1 MINRIR
7 VVTLLVMV
15 LGVFALLQLISGS
28 LFFSSLHHS
37 QKSFVVS
44 NQLREQQSELTST
57 WDLMLQTRI
66 NLSRSAVR
74 MMMDSSNQ
82 QSNAKVELLD
92 SARKT
97 LAQAAT
103 HYKKFKS
110 MAPLPEMVATS
121 RNIDE
126 KYKNYHT
133 ALTELIDYL
142 DYGNTG
148 AYFAQPTQGMQ
159 NAMGEAFAQY
169 ALSSEKLYRDIVTD
183 NADDYRF
190 AQWQLAVIAL
200 VVVLILLAAWYG
212 IRRMAA
218 WYGIRRMLLT
228 PLAKIIAHIRE
239 IAGGNLANTLTID
252 GRSEMGDLAQSVS
265 HMQRSL
271 TDTVTHVREGSD
283 AIYAGTREIAAGNTD
298 LSSRTEQQASALE
311 ETAASMEQLA
321 ATVKQNADNARQA
334 SQLAQSASDT
344 AQHGGKVVDGV
355 VKTMHEIADS
365 SKKIADIISVIDG
378 IAFQTNILA
387 LNAAV
392 EAARAGEQG
401 RGFAVVAGEVRNLAS
416 RSAQAAK
423 EIKALIEDSVSRVDT
438 GSVLVESAGETMN
451 NIVNAVTRVTDI
463 MGEIAS
469 ASDEQSR
476 GIDQV
481 ALAVSEMDRVT
492 QQNASLVQESAAA
505 AAALEEQASR
515 LTQAVSAFRLAA
527 SPLTNKP
534 QTPSRPAS
542 EQPPAQPR
550 LRIAEQDPNWETF

>member
-44 NQLREQQSELTST
+44 NQLREQQGELTST

-110 MAPLPEMVATS
+110 MAPLPE
-121 RNIDE
+121 
-126 KYKNYHT
+126 
-133 ALTELIDYL
+133 LIDYL

-169 ALSSEKLYRDIVTD
+169 ALSSEKLYRDIITD

-200 VVVLILLAAWYG
+200 VVVLILLV
-212 IRRMAA
+212 A

-311 ETAASMEQLA
+311 ETAASMEQLT

>member
-44 NQLREQQSELTST
+44 NQLREQQGELTST

-200 VVVLILLAAWYG
+200 V
-212 IRRMAA
+212 
-218 WYGIRRMLLT
+218 
-228 PLAKIIAHIRE
+228 
-239 IAGGNLANTLTID
+239 
-252 GRSEMGDLAQSVS
+252 
-265 HMQRSL
+265 
-271 TDTVTHVREGSD
+271 
-283 AIYAGTREIAAGNTD
+283 
-298 LSSRTEQQASALE
+298 
-311 ETAASMEQLA
+311 
-321 ATVKQNADNARQA
+321 
-334 SQLAQSASDT
+334 
-344 AQHGGKVVDGV
+344 
-355 VKTMHEIADS
+355 
-365 SKKIADIISVIDG
+365 
-378 IAFQTNILA
+378 
-387 LNAAV
+387 
-392 EAARAGEQG
+392 
-401 RGFAVVAGEVRNLAS
+401 
-416 RSAQAAK
+416 
-423 EIKALIEDSVSRVDT
+423 
-438 GSVLVESAGETMN
+438 
-451 NIVNAVTRVTDI
+451 
-463 MGEIAS
+463 
-469 ASDEQSR
+469 
-476 GIDQV
+476 
-481 ALAVSEMDRVT
+481 
-492 QQNASLVQESAAA
+492 QESAAA

-550 LRIAEQDPNWETF
+550 LRIAEQYPNWETF

>member
-44 NQLREQQSELTST
+44 NQLREQQGELTST

-126 KYKNYHT
+126 KYKNYYT

-200 VVVLILLAAWYG
+200 VVVLILLV
-212 IRRMAA
+212 A

-311 ETAASMEQLA
+311 ETAASMEQLT

-423 EIKALIEDSVSRVDT
+423 EIKALIEDSVSRVADEVFILPLNAVMESLQPREADLHPLAGGERVLEVRGEYLPIVELWKVFNVAGAKT
-438 GSVLVESAGETMN
+438 EATQGIVVILQSGGRRYALLVDQLIGQHQVVVKNLESNYRKVPGISAATILGDGSVAL
-451 NIVNAVTRVTDI
+451 IVD
-463 MGEIAS
+463 
-469 ASDEQSR
+469 
-476 GIDQV
+476 
-481 ALAVSEMDRVT
+481 
-492 QQNASLVQESAAA
+492 
-505 AAALEEQASR
+505 
-515 LTQAVSAFRLAA
+515 VSALQAINREQRMANTAA
-527 SPLTNKP
+527 
-534 QTPSRPAS
+534 
-542 EQPPAQPR
+542 
-550 LRIAEQDPNWETF
+550 

>member
-44 NQLREQQSELTST
+44 NQLREQQGELTST

-183 NADDYRF
+183 NVDDYRF

-200 VVVLILLAAWYG
+200 
-212 IRRMAA
+212 
-218 WYGIRRMLLT
+218 
-228 PLAKIIAHIRE
+228 IRE

-311 ETAASMEQLA
+311 ETAASMEQLT